1 MTSLS
6 MQRSVIGI
14 IRLTLKYIVEMY
26 ESVIKYVKGTQV
38 DEGYHKI
45 IEIIDNIIIK

>member
-6 MQRSVIGI
+6 MRRSVIGI

-26 ESVIKYVKGTQV
+26 ESVIKYVKDTQI
-38 DEGYHKI
+38 DE
-45 IEIIDNIIIK
+45 DIIKL